1 MKNGWKSSCIRHLPK
16 DSILIYELLKGK
28 IPLNVAKFQNGEV
41 ANLKYESQ
49 YHNALFN
56 L

>member
-1 MKNGWKSSCIRHLPK
+1 MNCWKSSRIRHLPK
-16 DSILIYELLKGK
+16 DSILIFELLKVK

-41 ANLKYESQ
+41 ANLKYEYQ
-49 YHNALFN
+49 HRNALFN